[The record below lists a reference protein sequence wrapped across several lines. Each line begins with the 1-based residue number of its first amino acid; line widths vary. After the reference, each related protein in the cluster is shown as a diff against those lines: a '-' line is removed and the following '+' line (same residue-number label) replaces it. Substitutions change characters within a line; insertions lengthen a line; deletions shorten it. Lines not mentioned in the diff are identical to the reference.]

1 MKISFISLLLIAFT
15 NISYTL
21 KCTEKNVLPVPE
33 IPPLPPP
40 QRRVSFEP
48 KIPRVPE
55 VIKEPRHLEA
65 TIHDENVE
73 IRALQELKE
82 NDCEDLETSDDSKFK
97 CVLSEDRTKC
107 VEISKDLNIPNTYD
121 SINSDELPSS
131 TISDE
136 LSSSYINSD
145 ELSSSSISDELHS
158 STISDE
164 LSSSTIS
171 DKLSSSSNSDEL
183 HSSIN
188 SDEITSLNTNEVLNV
203 SNSSVYINSSIPTS
217 SSRNE
222 TINNPI
228 FKKSNS
234 GLSTGAICAIAIPT
248 IAALLGV
255 ATVAALFTGT
265 PPPVSG
271 FTAPS
276 LPEPNYVDTS
286 LEKFRFVND
295 MPIQQPQPPQPVQII
310 EQPRPIQIEPM
321 QEPPQSTYPLN
332 RVIEPPRVNNVFQQ
346 NIMPQQ
352 VQMVPVQEVQM
363 VPIEEVQ
370 MVPVQQIGMAPIQ
383 QVVPMN
389 QTIPIGQVTEAVPQV
404 AEVSTIP
411 GTEVIPQ
418 GQLSNELISSS
429 SEIIPQSQ
437 VLTSQ
442 VIPNIDQGSQVL
454 SSQELPVQVL
464 PTIDHGV
471 QVLPT
476 KVLPSVDQGFLP

>member
-21 KCTEKNVLPVPE
+21 KCTEKYVLPVPE
-33 IPPLPPP
+33 TPPLPPP

-136 LSSSYINSD
+136 LSSS
-145 ELSSSSISDELHS
+145 
-158 STISDE
+158 
-164 LSSSTIS
+164 TIS

-203 SNSSVYINSSIPTS
+203 SNSSVYINSSIPTY

-234 GLSTGAICAIAIPT
+234 GLSTGAICAISIPT

-389 QTIPIGQVTEAVPQV
+389 QAIPIGQVTEAVPQV

-437 VLTSQ
+437 VLPSQ

-454 SSQELPVQVL
+454 SSQVLPVQVL